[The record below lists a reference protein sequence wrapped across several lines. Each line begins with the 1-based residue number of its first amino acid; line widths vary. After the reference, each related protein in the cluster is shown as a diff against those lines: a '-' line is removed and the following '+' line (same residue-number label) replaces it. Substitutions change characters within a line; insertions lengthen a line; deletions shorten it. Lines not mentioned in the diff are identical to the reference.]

1 MPQDE
6 RDVMLG
12 TEIRQPVPAK
22 DAFHADHQVIQVGKD
37 QLKEKLRVGFDIL
50 VHFDLPALAD
60 DADIHFS
67 GVQIDPAVMF
77 VLLGVESHGLA
88 SFG

>member
-1 MPQDE
+1 MN
-6 RDVMLG
+6 
-12 TEIRQPVPAK
+12 
-22 DAFHADHQVIQVGKD
+22 
-37 QLKEKLRVGFDIL
+37 
-50 VHFDLPALAD
+50 FDLAPVAD
-60 DADIHFS
+60 NADEHFS